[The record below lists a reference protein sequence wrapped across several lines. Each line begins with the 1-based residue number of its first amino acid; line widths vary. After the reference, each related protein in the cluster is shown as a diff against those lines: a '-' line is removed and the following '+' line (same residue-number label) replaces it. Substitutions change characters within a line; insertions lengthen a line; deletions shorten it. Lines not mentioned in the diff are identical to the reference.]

1 METKFLS
8 NKERIKSM
16 YIKDLEDTIAQIAA
30 VFNLT
35 PTDIKTHG
43 AEIVIKAV
51 KDLKHR
57 MDSLE
62 K

>member
-1 METKFLS
+1 
-8 NKERIKSM
+8 M